1 MIYETQRVAAKK
13 RHLFKCEWTGS
24 SSDPSQLRTA
34 SIWMRTWRNTWHQS
48 VEPPGGHYGHWII
61 ACVEPFW
68 GASCCLFRSHLLGSC
83 TRQVTNFLLIPFF
96 AFLLLLSCCCQSAWR
111 GETRWRHAHG
121 PKWRQQLLLLCGFRS
136 GFFLELRCSAGCCR
150 KQVDCETQR
159 EGNKMNKE
167 QSKSWVEF

>member
-1 MIYETQRVAAKK
+1 MRVD
-13 RHLFKCEWTGS
+13 R
-24 SSDPSQLRTA
+24 QLLRSLTA

-83 TRQVTNFLLIPFF
+83 TRQVTKFLLIPFF
-96 AFLLLLSCCCQSAWR
+96 AIFSCLAAVANLP
-111 GETRWRHAHG
+111 GEARWRHAHG

-136 GFFLELRCSAGCCR
+136 GFFLELRCSAAANKLTVKRNEREIKWTGNN
-150 KQVDCETQR
+150 QR
-159 EGNKMNKE
+159 VELNSKMESCGEARYANTTYIII
-167 QSKSWVEF
+167 

>member
-24 SSDPSQLRTA
+24 SSDLSQPRTA

-68 GASCCLFRSHLLGSC
+68 GPAAVVYFGLTCSVAARGRWQTFCLFL
-83 TRQVTNFLLIPFF
+83 FLLS
-96 AFLLLLSCCCQSAWR
+96 LLLLSCCCQSARR

-121 PKWRQQLLLLCGFRS
+121 PKWRQQLLLLCGF
-136 GFFLELRCSAGCCR
+136 FFLELLGTAGCCR